1 MQEDPN
7 ADQKLHLF
15 DKKWPKPTI
24 IWQENDKSYS
34 YLAKQPVFEP
44 GPAIQ
49 LSTAL
54 IFINVHPGAEQDL
67 CVLVIQEHLCVFK
80 CLLFFKWTQ
89 GILTIMEKIKG
100 RLKRMFV
107 IKSQQRALHW

>member
-34 YLAKQPVFEP
+34 YLAKQPVLDSE
-44 GPAIQ
+44 PAIQ

-54 IFINVHPGAEQDL
+54 IFINVHPGAEDL
-67 CVLVIQEHLCVFK
+67 CVLVLQQDLFTQKDLCVLFAFLSNGPK
-80 CLLFFKWTQ
+80 GSSLLCK
-89 GILTIMEKIKG
+89 
-100 RLKRMFV
+100 RLKDD
-107 IKSQQRALHW
+107 SNECL